1 MTHITTAFIHLYI
14 CTTYVDYVKLH
25 VYVPYTL
32 VLLESAATTSVLPVY
47 RFTSTATLLSSL
59 IHTCYCSMYVDPCS
73 PKDALIHLYLLY
85 VSNSTNRWC
94 LEFSFADF
102 CGGGPD
108 VQT

>member
-32 VLLESAATTSVLPVY
+32 VLLESAATTS
-47 RFTSTATLLSSL
+47 TATLLSSL
-59 IHTCYCSMYVDPCS
+59 IHVHVDPCS

>member
-1 MTHITTAFIHLYI
+1 MTTAYTY
-14 CTTYVDYVKLH
+14 CTSVLPMYVKLH
-25 VYVPYTL
+25 ECMCRRTL

-59 IHTCYCSMYVDPCS
+59 IHVNVDPCS

>member
-59 IHTCYCSMYVDPCS
+59 IHTFM
-73 PKDALIHLYLLY
+73 
-85 VSNSTNRWC
+85 
-94 LEFSFADF
+94 
-102 CGGGPD
+102 
-108 VQT
+108 

>member
-1 MTHITTAFIHLYI
+1 MTHITTAYTPVYI
-14 CTTYVDYVKLH
+14 CTTYVDYRYVKLH

-59 IHTCYCSMYVDPCS
+59 IHVDPCS